1 MLSSSPL
8 VQGGAG
14 LFAVRGDASLNYDR
28 DLVGPNGRGFR
39 WTSTDD
45 TSPDQ
50 NDDDASSVVS
60 RGVGHVHICIDN
72 ELLLREITLMK

>member
-14 LFAVRGDASLNYDR
+14 PFAVRSCGDASLNYDR

-50 NDDDASSVVS
+50 HDDDASSVVS
-60 RGVGHVHICIDN
+60 RAVCG
-72 ELLLREITLMK
+72 REVCVYLY